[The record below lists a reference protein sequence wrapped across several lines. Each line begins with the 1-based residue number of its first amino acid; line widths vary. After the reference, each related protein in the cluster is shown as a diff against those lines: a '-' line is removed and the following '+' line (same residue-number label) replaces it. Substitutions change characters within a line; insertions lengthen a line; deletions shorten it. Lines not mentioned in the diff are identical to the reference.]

1 MPEVEGE
8 SSSLLNLIASLL
20 PDSVEDIT
28 YLADMDGEGL
38 CLHQIQGEEQKRRTP
53 EEGKNSQE

>member
-8 SSSLLNLIASLL
+8 STSLLNLIASLL

-38 CLHQIQGEEQKRRTP
+38 CLHQIQAEEQRRTP
-53 EEGKNSQE
+53 QEEQNRQE